1 MKKVF
6 YILIVTVFMLGA
18 CSKPTTNQEDIK
30 KQISDYKKQISEIN
44 AKITELE
51 AQITDSTANS
61 NGLNIKVLTIEKQ
74 NFEHFFEA
82 AGTVEAVNDAFIS
95 PQFSGQIQN
104 IYVEEGQRV
113 TKGQLLAELNSS
125 VLKSSVVEIQNG
137 LDLATILFD
146 KQAELWKQNIGSEMQ
161 YLQAKSTK
169 EGLEKSLATLNSQLE
184 LTKVKAPF
192 AGIVDEIY
200 QKEGELGVP
209 GVRMLQLVNLGELYV
224 NADVSES
231 YLSKINVKDS
241 VLLTFPSYPDIKVYT
256 TVYQKGNTVQAANRT
271 FNVKVKLNNT
281 NELIKPNL
289 MATIYLKDY
298 ETDDAILVPTVVIN
312 KDVNGQFLYVTEL
325 DNGETI
331 ARKKYITIGQ
341 SNNENTQVLSGLEI
355 GDQVITDGFNLVK
368 DGSVVKF

>member
-224 NADVSES
+224 NADVSE
-231 YLSKINVKDS
+231 
-241 VLLTFPSYPDIKVYT
+241 T
-256 TVYQKGNTVQAANRT
+256 T
-271 FNVKVKLNNT
+271 
-281 NELIKPNL
+281 
-289 MATIYLKDY
+289 
-298 ETDDAILVPTVVIN
+298 
-312 KDVNGQFLYVTEL
+312 
-325 DNGETI
+325 
-331 ARKKYITIGQ
+331 
-341 SNNENTQVLSGLEI
+341 
-355 GDQVITDGFNLVK
+355 
-368 DGSVVKF
+368 